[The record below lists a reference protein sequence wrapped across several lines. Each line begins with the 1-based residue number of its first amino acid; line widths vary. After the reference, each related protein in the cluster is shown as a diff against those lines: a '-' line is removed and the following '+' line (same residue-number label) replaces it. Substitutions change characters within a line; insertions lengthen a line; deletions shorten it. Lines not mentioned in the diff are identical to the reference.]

1 MNNQLETLLRH
12 WHAERDTLNWVLV
25 TVISTEGSSYRRPGA
40 MMLLNDSGE
49 QFGLVSGGCLESDV
63 LKHAR
68 QCWQLGTSKR
78 ITYDMREE
86 GDLAW
91 NLGIGCGGKVDLLLQ
106 PVNAENHYLQLDR
119 VYHALEGDQTG
130 FYAQPIN
137 SQQPEGL
144 WSSTDIEQQD
154 WLSFAIQPAPTILVL
169 GGGVDA
175 VPVVNMGHQ
184 LGWKMWVNDPRPRYA
199 RRSDFAN
206 AHRGSNLALVSL
218 ADHEHLAK
226 ASAVIIM
233 HHNVELDAEALH
245 LMLQPSTT
253 HIGYIGLLGPRNRAE
268 RVLHKAGIDL
278 AALQGRLANPI
289 GLRLGGDLPESLALA
304 MLAEIHAWLNQQDG
318 QSISQILSAS

>member
-1 MNNQLETLLRH
+1 MNNQLETLLRI

-25 TVISTEGSSYRRPGA
+25 TVIGTEGSSYRRPGA
-40 MMLLNDSGE
+40 MMLFNDSGE

-106 PVNAENHYLQLDR
+106 PVNADNDYLQLDL
-119 VYHALEGDQTG
+119 VYRALEQDQSG
-130 FYAQPIN
+130 FFAQPIN
-137 SQQPEGL
+137 DEQPQGVWSDTELQQP
-144 WSSTDIEQQD
+144 D
-154 WLSFAIQPAPTILVL
+154 WLSFAIKPAPTVLVL

-175 VPVVNMGHQ
+175 VPVVSMGHQ

-199 RRSDFAN
+199 RRSDFVN
-206 AHRGSNLALVSL
+206 AQRGSNLAPLAL

-226 ASAVIIM
+226 VSAVIVM
-233 HHNVELDAEALH
+233 HHSVELDAQALQ
-245 LMLQPSTT
+245 LTLLPTAA
-253 HIGYIGLLGPRNRAE
+253 HIGYIGLLGPGHRTE
-268 RVLHKAGIDL
+268 RVLDNAGIGL

-318 QSISQILSAS
+318 QSISQILGTT